1 MANTIKQAKKAK
13 KKLLKGAFNKTFMST
28 VLFLISIAV
37 TVIYSLWGVSWNP
50 SRINWGQLV
59 WNMSLIVGLFL
70 VALFCGWTMEQ
81 QNILNDEESEL
92 SLARGDYKVSREK
105 IRPKDQY
112 FGQYYLWEKAKQIN
126 AMKADALQEIGW
138 RSANGG
144 TYAGEVLNATA
155 QDIANY
161 AYEDDIKRA
170 MEVAPN
176 DAILVD
182 HHDNH
187 KFYISHISQEVGEAT
202 IEILTRKEKMD
213 FCSAE
218 YYLVGS
224 SYDADDTSPRFAK
237 GKTIAKK
244 NNKKAVASIIGS
256 VLLMTLWSIL
266 VGGAVVD
273 EYYGGG
279 TSTYFNLLSRLL
291 ALFSGFL
298 RGIGISD
305 NYYDGIALL
314 LRDKIE
320 VLENY
325 YNCVMVDGNFKPDT
339 ETETAETIF
348 LKARE
353 EEARKVKER
362 LEREAEERNKPQPE
376 IVEEPKPTK
385 EEASAKIK
393 EEKISISEIM

>member
-1 MANTIKQAKKAK
+1 MANTIKQAKKTK

-28 VLFLISIAV
+28 ILFLVAIAV
-37 TVIYSLWGVSWNP
+37 TVVYSLWGVSWNP

-59 WNMSLIVGLFL
+59 WNMSLVVGLFL

-81 QNILNDEESEL
+81 QNVLNDEESEL

-126 AMKADALQEIGW
+126 AMKANALQEIGW

-155 QDIANY
+155 QDIASY

-187 KFYISHISQEVGEAT
+187 KFYISHISQEMGEAT

-224 SYDADDTSPRFAK
+224 SYDADDLSPRFAK
-237 GKTIAKK
+237 GKSIAKK
-244 NNKKAVASIIGS
+244 NNKKAVASIVGS

-353 EEARKVKER
+353 EEARKVKEK
-362 LEREAEERNKPQPE
+362 LEREANERNKPQEE
-376 IVEEPKPTK
+376 IVEAPKPTK
-385 EEASAKIK
+385 EETSNKIK
-393 EEKISISEIM
+393 EEKISINDIL